1 MTTRSA
7 DIDYQDFIEELN
19 RSREP
24 LPTSE
29 KLLDMKEAEDKAKAE
44 AAEAEIT
51 PLVAY
56 MRKRRDEKARRNK
69 VGTTIPWDRL
79 SLELL
84 AGFNPVAEFL

>member
-1 MTTRSA
+1 MTARSA

-69 VGTTIPWDRL
+69 VGTTISWDRL
-79 SLELL
+79 SSKLL
-84 AGFNPVAEFL
+84 AGFYSVAELQ